1 MSYSLTRR
9 IMTTEER
16 LERIEKLLLI
26 GSKQVLNVSE
36 CAMMLGISES
46 RVRHLTSDKE
56 LPYYK
61 QGKSVFFKK
70 SEIEEWM
77 LRDKVASN
85 DEINRQATLFTTKR
99 STLVWNRN

>member
-1 MSYSLTRR
+1 
-9 IMTTEER
+9 MTTEER